1 MNFEPTKT
9 KFFRNIH
16 PSHHDD
22 DDDRPALFAPLR
34 KVRRSYCRLLLKTHR
49 NNNMASDD
57 PLSSIIGNLAPETT
71 ENEPSL
77 VLGPSPMVEEVLACQ
92 CSSWYP
98 TFSNLS
104 QGKRKNVTIS
114 TIILTDLPD
123 DFQDYLLSDGLR
135 LPLDATK
142 LSSCAPP
149 ESSHD
154 DDDAW
159 SSDAS
164 QNDED
169 NNGSE
174 CSTPPKQFSFP
185 ELNQQLE
192 SAIAKLGGA
201 VLPKLNWS
209 APKDATWVHGG
220 SLKCQTP
227 GDIYLLLKSS
237 DFCLHDVLH
246 ALDDCPDKEEASASP
261 VMPKMQLVL
270 RKWCHF
276 HPSNEFRCFVRHDDL
291 LAISQRNHTQH
302 YPHLSQ
308 DVSSWMT
315 TKLLDFFYDTIQHV
329 FAKDAVHNYVVDM
342 YIDQKQRVWLVDF
355 NVWGRSTDSLLLEW
369 SELTM
374 LDLEEE
380 PCVRIVETTQ
390 QVRQDPLSS
399 YRAPI
404 DTVDL
409 ASMTRGDKTEF
420 EEFMKQ
426 CQKPTQRKEDDE
438 L

>member
-1 MNFEPTKT
+1 
-9 KFFRNIH
+9 
-16 PSHHDD
+16 
-22 DDDRPALFAPLR
+22 
-34 KVRRSYCRLLLKTHR
+34 
-49 NNNMASDD
+49 MASDD
-57 PLSSIIGNLAPETT
+57 PLSSIIGNSLAPETT
-71 ENEPSL
+71 ENEPSIL
-77 VLGPSPMVEEVLACQ
+77 VLEGPLPMVEEVLACQ

-114 TIILTDLPD
+114 SIILTDLPD

-135 LPLDATK
+135 LPLDATR

-154 DDDAW
+154 DDAW
-159 SSDAS
+159 SSDDDD
-164 QNDED
+164 NDD
-169 NNGSE
+169 NLSE

-185 ELNQQLE
+185 VLNQQLE
-192 SAIAKLGGA
+192 QAITKFGGA

-220 SLKCQTP
+220 SLKCTTP

-246 ALDDCPDKEEASASP
+246 ALDDCPDNHNNDNKEEASL
-261 VMPKMQLVL
+261 PKMQLVL

-276 HPSNEFRCFVRHDDL
+276 HPSMEFRCFVRHDDL

-308 DVSSWMT
+308 DLAWMT

-329 FAKDAVHNYVVDM
+329 FAKDEVHNYVVDM

-355 NVWGRSTDSLLLEW
+355 NVWGKSTDSLLFEW
-369 SELTM
+369 SELTT

-380 PCVRIVETTQ
+380 PFVRIVETTQ

-404 DTVDL
+404 DAVDL

-420 EEFMKQ
+420 EEFMNK

-438 L
+438 

>member
-1 MNFEPTKT
+1 
-9 KFFRNIH
+9 
-16 PSHHDD
+16 
-22 DDDRPALFAPLR
+22 
-34 KVRRSYCRLLLKTHR
+34 
-49 NNNMASDD
+49 MASDD
-57 PLSSIIGNLAPETT
+57 PLASIIDNNSLVHPETT
-71 ENEPSL
+71 ENEPSI
-77 VLGPSPMVEEVLACQ
+77 VGPLPMVEEVIACQ
-92 CSSWYP
+92 FSSWYP
-98 TFSNLS
+98 TFSKLS

-114 TIILTDLPD
+114 SVILTDLPD

-149 ESSHD
+149 ESNDDHD
-154 DDDAW
+154 DGDAW
-159 SSDAS
+159 SSSDDES
-164 QNDED
+164 QNDD
-169 NNGSE
+169 NVSE
-174 CSTPPKQFSFP
+174 CSIPPQQFSFP
-185 ELNQQLE
+185 ELNRQLE
-192 SAIAKLGGA
+192 QAIAKFEGA

-227 GDIYLLLKSS
+227 GDVYLLLKSS

-246 ALDDCPDKEEASASP
+246 ALDDCPDKEASVGP
-261 VMPKMQLVL
+261 PPPPKMQLVL

-276 HPSNEFRCFVRHDDL
+276 HPSMEFRCFVRHDDL

-302 YPHLSQ
+302 YPHVTQ
-308 DVSSWMT
+308 DLPWMT
-315 TKLLDFFYDTIQHV
+315 NKLLDFFYDTIQHL
-329 FAKDAVHNYVVDM
+329 FANDSVHNYVVDM

-355 NVWGRSTDSLLLEW
+355 NVWGQSTDSLLFEW
-369 SELTM
+369 SELTT

-380 PCVRIVETTQ
+380 PYVRVVETTQ

-404 DTVDL
+404 DAVDL

-438 L
+438 